1 MNMALWHLVFLS
13 PNLHLSS
20 LVVAYINSSRHSSQ
34 SSCFS
39 CFLRHHNSIMCRT
52 VVFSHAILL
61 IAEYGPFWWLIFK
74 FLDNDTRIAYS
85 DAVGRNVFHDHTSC
99 SDGTT
104 FTNCHSGK
112 NCHIAAYP
120 AVSAYGHRLGPFL
133 PRVAFLRV
141 RAVAGRI
148 DADIRTDEYIV
159 ADCNWSLVKDDEI
172 EVGKEPP
179 ADLDMLPVVAMEWRV
194 YECVVIGLS
203 QDLLQFLIP

>member
-1 MNMALWHLVFLS
+1 M
-13 PNLHLSS
+13 
-20 LVVAYINSSRHSSQ
+20 
-34 SSCFS
+34 
-39 CFLRHHNSIMCRT
+39 
-52 VVFSHAILL
+52 VFSHSILL
-61 IAEYGPFWWLIFK
+61 IAEYGPFWRLIFK

-85 DAVGRNVFHDHTSC
+85 DAVGRDVFHENTSC
-99 SDGTT
+99 SDGAA

-112 NCHIAAYP
+112 NSHIAAYP

-133 PRVAFLRV
+133 PRVAFFRV

-148 DADIRTDEYIV
+148 DADIRSDEDIV

-179 ADLDMLPVVAMEWRV
+179 ADLDILPVVTMEWRV
-194 YECVVIGLS
+194 YECVVIGLT